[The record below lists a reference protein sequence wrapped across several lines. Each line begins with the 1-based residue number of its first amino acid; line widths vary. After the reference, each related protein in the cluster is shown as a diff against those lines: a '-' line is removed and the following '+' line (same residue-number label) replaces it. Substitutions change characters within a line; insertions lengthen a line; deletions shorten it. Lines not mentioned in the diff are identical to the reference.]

1 MKNEKLLTALKI
13 LGVIACLYLFLIG
26 IGGMGAAFKGEFK
39 ETAAKLLE
47 ATRSP
52 IVGLFIGILATTIVQ
67 SSSTTTSLIVG
78 LVAAGA
84 VDVGGAI
91 FMVMGANIGTTVTAK
106 IVSLGHI
113 TRKAEFRR
121 AFAAS
126 SVHDTFNLITV
137 GIMLPLEYS
146 FHIMEG
152 MAGSMGKAFVH
163 VTGVTEPGN
172 PLKEVT
178 QPVIQLMKDALGSDY
193 WLLIISVI
201 LTFIMLYGIVKL
213 LQSLVMKKLESF
225 FDSYLFRNAAVAF
238 AVGLILTVMVQSSSI
253 TTSLIVPLA
262 GAGVLRLQQI
272 FPFTIGANIGT
283 TITGLL
289 AALAAASA
297 VTVTVEDLNS
307 LDPAKAAL
315 AHQLMA
321 NVEAGATVA
330 FAHLLFN
337 CAGAIIFLPFKPVR
351 ELPVKFAEWLAEICL
366 RSRVIP
372 VVFIIV
378 VFYLIPIAVAWNT
391 VVDAFRDT
399 DSGSKQEESAVSP
412 SEAEDQNGAAPPP
425 KE

>member
-39 ETAAKLLE
+39 DTAANLLK

-84 VDVGGAI
+84 VDIGGAI
-91 FMVMGANIGTTVTAK
+91 FMVMGANVGTTVTAK

-137 GIMLPLEYS
+137 AILLPLEYS
-146 FHIMEG
+146 FHILER
-152 MAGSMGKAFVH
+152 MARYMGSAFVE
-163 VTGVTEPGN
+163 VSGVTKPEN
-172 PLKEVT
+172 YVKKAT
-178 QPVIQLMKDALGSDY
+178 KPVIEWMGDALNSEL
-193 WLLIISVI
+193 WLLVVSVAI
-201 LTFIMLYGIVKL
+201 TFFMLFAIVKL
-213 LQSLVMKKLESF
+213 LQSLVLKKLESF
-225 FDSYLFRNAAVAF
+225 FDAYLFRNAAIAF
-238 AVGLILTVMVQSSSI
+238 FVGLCLTVMVQSSSI

-283 TITGLL
+283 TVTGLL

-297 VTVTVEDLNS
+297 AELLPDGEV
-307 LDPAKAAL
+307 DPK
-315 AHQLMA
+315 
-321 NVEAGATVA
+321 VIAGATVA

-337 CAGAIIFLPFKPVR
+337 CAGAIIFLPFAPIR
-351 ELPVKFAEWLAEICL
+351 SLPVKFAEWLAELCL
-366 RSRVIP
+366 KNRFIP
-372 VVFIIV
+372 IVFIVV
-378 VFYLIPIAVAWNT
+378 VFYLIPIIVTWNSIAA
-391 VVDAFRDT
+391 AF
-399 DSGSKQEESAVSP
+399 
-412 SEAEDQNGAAPPP
+412 N
-425 KE
+425 

>member
-13 LGVIACLYLFLIG
+13 LGVIASLYLFLIG

-84 VDVGGAI
+84 VDIGGAI
-91 FMVMGANIGTTVTAK
+91 FMVMGANVGTTVTAK

-137 GIMLPLEYS
+137 AILLPLEYS
-146 FHIMEG
+146 FHILER
-152 MAGSMGKAFVH
+152 MARYMGSAFVD
-163 VTGVTEPGN
+163 VTGVTKPEN
-172 PLKEVT
+172 YVKKAT
-178 QPVIQLMKDALGSDY
+178 KPVIEWMGDALNSEL
-193 WLLIISVI
+193 WLLIVSVAI
-201 LTFIMLYGIVKL
+201 TFFMLFAIVKL
-213 LQSLVMKKLESF
+213 LQSLVLKKLESF
-225 FDSYLFRNAAVAF
+225 FDAYLFRNAAIAF
-238 AVGLILTVMVQSSSI
+238 AVGMCLTVMVQSSSI

-283 TITGLL
+283 TVTGLL

-297 VTVTVEDLNS
+297 ADLLPNGEV
-307 LDPAKAAL
+307 DPK
-315 AHQLMA
+315 
-321 NVEAGATVA
+321 VIAGATVA

-337 CAGAIIFLPFKPVR
+337 CAGAIIFLPFAPIR
-351 ELPVKFAEWLAEICL
+351 NLPVMFAERLAELCL
-366 RSRVIP
+366 KNRLIP
-372 VVFIIV
+372 IVFIVV
-378 VFYLIPIAVAWNT
+378 VFYLIPIIVTWNSIAA
-391 VVDAFRDT
+391 AF
-399 DSGSKQEESAVSP
+399 
-412 SEAEDQNGAAPPP
+412 N
-425 KE
+425 

>member
-1 MKNEKLLTALKI
+1 MKNEKLLTLLKI
-13 LGVIACLYLFLIG
+13 LGVFTCLYLFLIG
-26 IGGMGAAFKGEFK
+26 IGGIGAAFKGDFK

-47 ATRSP
+47 ATQSP

-91 FMVMGANIGTTVTAK
+91 FMVMGANVGTTVTAK

-137 GIMLPLEYS
+137 AILLPLELKFSILRKSAEYL
-146 FHIMEG
+146 
-152 MAGSMGKAFVH
+152 GSAFLE
-163 VTGVTEPGN
+163 VTGVTKPEN
-172 PLKEVT
+172 YLKKVT
-178 QPVIQLMKDALGSDY
+178 KPVIEWMGDMLNSELA
-193 WLLIISVI
+193 LLIVSVVI
-201 LTFIMLYGIVKL
+201 TFLMLFAIVKL
-213 LQSLVMKKLESF
+213 LQSLVLKKLESF
-225 FDSYLFRNAAVAF
+225 FDSYLFRNAAIAF
-238 AVGLILTVMVQSSSI
+238 VVGLCLTVMVQSSSI

-283 TITGLL
+283 TVTGLL

-297 VTVTVEDLNS
+297 VTVMPGEEIPKEV
-307 LDPAKAAL
+307 
-315 AHQLMA
+315 
-321 NVEAGATVA
+321 VAGATVA

-337 CAGAIIFLPFKPVR
+337 CAGAMIFLPFAPIR
-351 ELPVKFAEWLAEICL
+351 NLPILVAEWLAELCL
-366 RSRVIP
+366 KNR
-372 VVFIIV
+372 F
-378 VFYLIPIAVAWNT
+378 IPIAFIVLVFYIIPIIVTWNT
-391 VVDAFRDT
+391 IAGVFN
-399 DSGSKQEESAVSP
+399 K
-412 SEAEDQNGAAPPP
+412 
-425 KE
+425 

>member
-13 LGVIACLYLFLIG
+13 LGVIASLYLFLIG

-84 VDVGGAI
+84 VDIGGAI
-91 FMVMGANIGTTVTAK
+91 FMVMGANVGTTVTAK

-137 GIMLPLEYS
+137 AILLPLEYS
-146 FHIMEG
+146 FHILER
-152 MAGSMGKAFVH
+152 MARYMGSAFVD
-163 VTGVTEPGN
+163 VTGVTKPEN
-172 PLKEVT
+172 YVKKAT
-178 QPVIQLMKDALGSDY
+178 KPVIEWMGDALNSEL
-193 WLLIISVI
+193 WLLIVSVAI
-201 LTFIMLYGIVKL
+201 TFFMLFAIVKL
-213 LQSLVMKKLESF
+213 LQSLVLKKLEAF
-225 FDSYLFRNAAVAF
+225 FDAYLFRNAAIAF
-238 AVGLILTVMVQSSSI
+238 AVGICLTVMVQSSSI

-283 TITGLL
+283 TVTGLL

-297 VTVTVEDLNS
+297 ADLLPNGEV
-307 LDPAKAAL
+307 DPK
-315 AHQLMA
+315 
-321 NVEAGATVA
+321 VIAGATVA

-337 CAGAIIFLPFKPVR
+337 CAGAIIFLPFAPIR
-351 ELPVKFAEWLAEICL
+351 NLPVMFAERLAELCL
-366 RSRVIP
+366 KNRLIP
-372 VVFIIV
+372 IVFIVV
-378 VFYLIPIAVAWNT
+378 VFYLIPIIVTWNSIAA
-391 VVDAFRDT
+391 AF
-399 DSGSKQEESAVSP
+399 
-412 SEAEDQNGAAPPP
+412 N
-425 KE
+425 

>member
-13 LGVIACLYLFLIG
+13 LGVIASLYLFLIG

-67 SSSTTTSLIVG
+67 SSSTTTSLVVG

-84 VDVGGAI
+84 VDIGGAI
-91 FMVMGANIGTTVTAK
+91 FMVMGANVGTTVTAK

-137 GIMLPLEYS
+137 AILLPLEYS
-146 FHIMEG
+146 FHILER
-152 MAGSMGKAFVH
+152 MARYMGSAFVD
-163 VTGVTEPGN
+163 VTGVTKPEN
-172 PLKEVT
+172 YVKKAT
-178 QPVIQLMKDALGSDY
+178 KPVIEWMGDALNSEL
-193 WLLIISVI
+193 WLLVVSVAI
-201 LTFIMLYGIVKL
+201 TFFMLFAIVKL
-213 LQSLVMKKLESF
+213 LQSLVLKKLESF
-225 FDSYLFRNAAVAF
+225 FDAYLFRNAAIAF
-238 AVGLILTVMVQSSSI
+238 AVGMCLTVMVQSSSI

-283 TITGLL
+283 TVTGLL

-297 VTVTVEDLNS
+297 ADLLPNGEV
-307 LDPAKAAL
+307 DPK
-315 AHQLMA
+315 
-321 NVEAGATVA
+321 VIAGATVA

-337 CAGAIIFLPFKPVR
+337 CAGAIIFLPFAPIR
-351 ELPVKFAEWLAEICL
+351 NLPVMFAERLAELCQKNRL
-366 RSRVIP
+366 IP
-372 VVFIIV
+372 IVFIVV
-378 VFYLIPIAVAWNT
+378 VFYLIPIIVTWNSIAA
-391 VVDAFRDT
+391 AF
-399 DSGSKQEESAVSP
+399 
-412 SEAEDQNGAAPPP
+412 N
-425 KE
+425 

>member
-1 MKNEKLLTALKI
+1 MKNEKLLTLLKI
-13 LGVIACLYLFLIG
+13 LGVFICLYLFLIG
-26 IGGMGAAFKGEFK
+26 IGGIGAAFKGEFK

-47 ATRSP
+47 ATQSP

-91 FMVMGANIGTTVTAK
+91 FMVMGANVGTTVTAK

-137 GIMLPLEYS
+137 AILLPLELKFSILRKSSEYL
-146 FHIMEG
+146 
-152 MAGSMGKAFVH
+152 GSAFLD
-163 VTGVTEPGN
+163 VTGVTSPEN
-172 PLKEVT
+172 YIKKAIK
-178 QPVIQLMKDALGSDY
+178 PVIEWMGDVLNSELA
-193 WLLIISVI
+193 LLIVSVVI
-201 LTFIMLYGIVKL
+201 TFLMLFAIVKL
-213 LQSLVMKKLESF
+213 LQSLVLKKLESF
-225 FDSYLFRNAAVAF
+225 FDSYLFRNAAIAF
-238 AVGLILTVMVQSSSI
+238 VVGFCLTVMVQSSSI

-283 TITGLL
+283 TVTGLL

-297 VTVTVEDLNS
+297 VTVMPGEEIPKEV
-307 LDPAKAAL
+307 
-315 AHQLMA
+315 
-321 NVEAGATVA
+321 VAGATVA

-337 CAGAIIFLPFKPVR
+337 CAGAMIFLPFAPIR
-351 ELPVKFAEWLAEICL
+351 NLPILFAEWLAELCL
-366 RSRVIP
+366 KNR
-372 VVFIIV
+372 F
-378 VFYLIPIAVAWNT
+378 IPIAFIVLGFYIIPIIVTWNT
-391 VVDAFRDT
+391 IAGVFN
-399 DSGSKQEESAVSP
+399 K
-412 SEAEDQNGAAPPP
+412 
-425 KE
+425 